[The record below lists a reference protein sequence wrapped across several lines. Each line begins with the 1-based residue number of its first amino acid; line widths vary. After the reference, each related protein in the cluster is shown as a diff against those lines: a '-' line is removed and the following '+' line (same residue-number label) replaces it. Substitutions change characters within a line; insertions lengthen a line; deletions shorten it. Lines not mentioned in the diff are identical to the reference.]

1 MDLLEATT
9 GGGGLSLSSLLLV
22 EWEVPELGESGQLLV
37 LLVVQLRK
45 NRTELMHT
53 DNLEDISAFNMVF
66 LKYLIYILVVMD
78 PGGAP
83 FQTTVFM

>member
-1 MDLLEATT
+1 
-9 GGGGLSLSSLLLV
+9 
-22 EWEVPELGESGQLLV
+22 
-37 LLVVQLRK
+37 
-45 NRTELMHT
+45 MHT